1 MHARIW
7 ELFPQAIIIYNYNQD
22 KDMEIFLREI
32 GGSIVECELNANLE
46 MLISVPAIQ
55 KHHTD
60 WMTLGDLGF
69 KA

>member
-1 MHARIW
+1 MPEFRSCSS
-7 ELFPQAIIIYNYNQD
+7 QAIIIYNYNQE
-22 KDMEIFLREI
+22 KDMEIVLREI
-32 GGSIVECELNANLE
+32 GGSIVECELNAANLE
-46 MLISVPAIQ
+46 MLIAVPAIQ